1 MAYANKEM
9 VVGQELPSVLKVI
22 SLENLRLF
30 SGWPVRTMHT
40 DWEIAK
46 KSGLPAPIAQG
57 LMSQAFIS
65 EICTSFFGKSWFET
79 GRLDVRFVSYTVPGD
94 RILVKGVVKEKAA
107 EGASV
112 RLACD
117 VWCENQSGDKTCIG
131 TASALV
137 Y

>member
-1 MAYANKEM
+1 MAFASKEM
-9 VVGQELPSVLKVI
+9 VVGQQLPSILKVI
-22 SLENLRLF
+22 SLEKLRLF

-57 LMSQAFIS
+57 LMSQAFVS

-94 RILVKGVVKEKAA
+94 RISVKGIVKEKAA
-107 EGASV
+107 EGAAT
-112 RLACD
+112 RLTCE
-117 VWCENQSGDKTCIG
+117 VWCENQQGQKTCAG